1 MQQHAKDRTHSR
13 QWSSCDANS
22 EMERLLA
29 KDAPKD
35 RDLAHSAGVV
45 FEEDEIVPGCAQ
57 RPGIKPLIPN
67 DGAKFMH
74 RFAQGQQDPVDSAGG
89 CQSPGSRPCENG
101 QRPAFVTNQRRHRCE
116 LTKEI
121 VVTVD
126 GSAACLLVL
135 CAPCVA
141 CTAGTK

>member
-13 QWSSCDANS
+13 QWSGCDANS

-29 KDAPKD
+29 KGAPKD
-35 RDLAHSAGVV
+35 RDLARSAV
-45 FEEDEIVPGCAQ
+45 FEEDEIVPGCTQ
-57 RPGIKPLIPN
+57 RPSIKPLILN

-89 CQSPGSRPCENG
+89 CQSPGLRPYENG
-101 QRPAFVTNQRRHRCE
+101 QRPALVANQRRHRCE
-116 LTKEI
+116 LRKEI

-126 GSAACLLVL
+126 GSAVCLLVL

-141 CTAGTK
+141 CSAGTQ